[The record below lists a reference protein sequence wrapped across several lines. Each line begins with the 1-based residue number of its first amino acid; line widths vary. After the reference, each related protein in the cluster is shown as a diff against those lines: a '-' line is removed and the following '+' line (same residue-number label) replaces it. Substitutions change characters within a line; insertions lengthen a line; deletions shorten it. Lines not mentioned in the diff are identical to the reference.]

1 MDLSYITFLL
11 FAAFSSLRMF
21 SYLPQIYSVATD
33 KNGASA
39 ISYSTWGSGSAPM
52 RQLPCTRS
60 TTSRT
65 SMYLASVS
73 VVYAACCLSVI
84 ILTIVKPRRPHCLGA
99 TVSEEAVLR
108 PARWLEPRWGI
119 AAAAIVVISAG
130 LGARWVLE
138 DVSRL
143 ISPSATAE
151 RSAEIAVA
159 DTPFEDEQL
168 AASAKTAG
176 HSPLPLPRSEK
187 RAPCRRP
194 ESSSRARPPRRARR
208 SRRGSISRLE
218 GASRSNLMAAAHQE
232 VAGVPVSCPE

>member
-39 ISYSTWGSGSAPM
+39 ISYSTWGLWIGANA
-52 RQLPCTRS
+52 
-60 TTSRT
+60 TTALYAIYNLKDV
-65 SMYLASVS
+65 YLASVS

-84 ILTIVKPRRPHCLGA
+84 ILTIVKRRRHRLGA
-99 TVSEEAVLR
+99 TV
-108 PARWLEPRWGI
+108 ARWLGPRWGI

-130 LGARWVLE
+130 LGARWMLE

-151 RSAEIAVA
+151 RSTEIAVA

-176 HSPLPLPRSEK
+176 HSPFATARSEK
-187 RAPCRRP
+187 RAPCRSP

>member
-39 ISYSTWGSGSAPM
+39 ISYSTWGLWIGANA
-52 RQLPCTRS
+52 
-60 TTSRT
+60 TTALYAIYNLKDV
-65 SMYLASVS
+65 YLASVS

-84 ILTIVKPRRPHCLGA
+84 ILTIVKRRRHRLGA
-99 TVSEEAVLR
+99 TVSEEAVFR
-108 PARWLEPRWGI
+108 PARWLGPRWGI

-151 RSAEIAVA
+151 RSAEVAVA
-159 DTPFEDEQL
+159 DTPFEDEPSPAQCQDGRAL
-168 AASAKTAG
+168 ALCHCPDQRSAPPAAAQDPVRGQGHLEEQEGRGAVASVDK
-176 HSPLPLPRSEK
+176 
-187 RAPCRRP
+187 
-194 ESSSRARPPRRARR
+194 RPPR
-208 SRRGSISRLE
+208 
-218 GASRSNLMAAAHQE
+218 
-232 VAGVPVSCPE
+232 

>member
-39 ISYSTWGSGSAPM
+39 ISYSTWGLWIGANA
-52 RQLPCTRS
+52 
-60 TTSRT
+60 TTALYAIYNLKDV
-65 SMYLASVS
+65 YLASVS

-84 ILTIVKPRRPHCLGA
+84 ILTIVKRRRHRLGA
-99 TVSEEAVLR
+99 TV
-108 PARWLEPRWGI
+108 ARWLGPRWGI

-130 LGARWVLE
+130 LGARWMLE

-151 RSAEIAVA
+151 RSTEIAVA

-176 HSPLPLPRSEK
+176 HSPFATAPIREARPLPQPRIQFEGKATSKSKKVE
-187 RAPCRRP
+187 
-194 ESSSRARPPRRARR
+194 AR
-208 SRRGSISRLE
+208 
-218 GASRSNLMAAAHQE
+218 
-232 VAGVPVSCPE
+232 

>member
-21 SYLPQIYSVATD
+21 SYLPPIYSVATD

-39 ISYSTWGSGSAPM
+39 ISYSTWGLWIGANA
-52 RQLPCTRS
+52 
-60 TTSRT
+60 TTALYAIYNLKDV
-65 SMYLASVS
+65 YLASVS

-84 ILTIVKPRRPHCLGA
+84 ILTIVKRRRHRLGA
-99 TVSEEAVLR
+99 TV
-108 PARWLEPRWGI
+108 ARWLGPRWGI

-130 LGARWVLE
+130 LGARWMLE

-151 RSAEIAVA
+151 RSTEIAVA

-176 HSPLPLPRSEK
+176 HSPFATAPIREARPLPQPRIQFEGKATSKSKKVE
-187 RAPCRRP
+187 
-194 ESSSRARPPRRARR
+194 AR
-208 SRRGSISRLE
+208 
-218 GASRSNLMAAAHQE
+218 
-232 VAGVPVSCPE
+232 

>member
-39 ISYSTWGSGSAPM
+39 ISYSTWGLWIGANA
-52 RQLPCTRS
+52 
-60 TTSRT
+60 TTALYAIYNLKDV
-65 SMYLASVS
+65 YLASVS

-84 ILTIVKPRRPHCLGA
+84 ILTIVKRRRHRLGA
-99 TVSEEAVLR
+99 TVSEEAVFR
-108 PARWLEPRWGI
+108 PARWLGPRWGI

-130 LGARWVLE
+130 LGARWMLE

-151 RSAEIAVA
+151 RSTEIAVA
-159 DTPFEDEQL
+159 DTPFEDEPL

-176 HSPLPLPRSEK
+176 HSPFATAPIREARPLPQPRIQFEGKATSKSKKVE
-187 RAPCRRP
+187 
-194 ESSSRARPPRRARR
+194 AR
-208 SRRGSISRLE
+208 
-218 GASRSNLMAAAHQE
+218 
-232 VAGVPVSCPE
+232 

>member
-39 ISYSTWGSGSAPM
+39 ISYSTWGLWIGANA
-52 RQLPCTRS
+52 
-60 TTSRT
+60 TTALYAIYNLKDV
-65 SMYLASVS
+65 YLASVS

-84 ILTIVKPRRPHCLGA
+84 ILTIVKRRRHRLA
-99 TVSEEAVLR
+99 TVSEEAVFR

-138 DVSRL
+138 DVSHL
-143 ISPSATAE
+143 ISATAE

-159 DTPFEDEQL
+159 DTPFEDEPL

-176 HSPLPLPRSEK
+176 HSPFATAPIREARPLPQPRIQFEGKATPKSKKVE
-187 RAPCRRP
+187 
-194 ESSSRARPPRRARR
+194 AR
-208 SRRGSISRLE
+208 
-218 GASRSNLMAAAHQE
+218 
-232 VAGVPVSCPE
+232 

>member
-39 ISYSTWGSGSAPM
+39 ISYSTWGLWIGANA
-52 RQLPCTRS
+52 
-60 TTSRT
+60 TTALYAIYNLKDV
-65 SMYLASVS
+65 YLASVS

-84 ILTIVKPRRPHCLGA
+84 ILTIVKRRRHRLA
-99 TVSEEAVLR
+99 TVSEEAVFR

-138 DVSRL
+138 DVSHL
-143 ISPSATAE
+143 ISPTAAE

-159 DTPFEDEQL
+159 DTPFEDEPL

-176 HSPLPLPRSEK
+176 HSPFATAPIREARPLPQPRIQFEGKATPKSKKVE
-187 RAPCRRP
+187 
-194 ESSSRARPPRRARR
+194 AR
-208 SRRGSISRLE
+208 
-218 GASRSNLMAAAHQE
+218 
-232 VAGVPVSCPE
+232 

>member
-39 ISYSTWGSGSAPM
+39 ISYSTWGLWIGANA
-52 RQLPCTRS
+52 
-60 TTSRT
+60 TTALYAIYNLKDV
-65 SMYLASVS
+65 YLASVS

-84 ILTIVKPRRPHCLGA
+84 ILTIVKRRRHRLGA

-138 DVSRL
+138 DVSRI

-159 DTPFEDEQL
+159 DTPFEDEL
-168 AASAKTAG
+168 LPASAKTVGPPLFPTAPIREAR
-176 HSPLPLPRSEK
+176 PLPQPRIQFEGKATSKSKKVE
-187 RAPCRRP
+187 
-194 ESSSRARPPRRARR
+194 AR
-208 SRRGSISRLE
+208 
-218 GASRSNLMAAAHQE
+218 
-232 VAGVPVSCPE
+232 

>member
-39 ISYSTWGSGSAPM
+39 ISYSTWGLWIGANA
-52 RQLPCTRS
+52 
-60 TTSRT
+60 TTALYAIYNLKDV
-65 SMYLASVS
+65 YLASVS

-84 ILTIVKPRRPHCLGA
+84 ILTIVKRRRHRLGA
-99 TVSEEAVLR
+99 TV
-108 PARWLEPRWGI
+108 ARWLGPRWGI

-130 LGARWVLE
+130 LGARWMLE

-151 RSAEIAVA
+151 RSTEIAVA

-168 AASAKTAG
+168 AASAK
-176 HSPLPLPRSEK
+176 PLPTRRW
-187 RAPCRRP
+187 RACQYPALNSAFGSNKP
-194 ESSSRARPPRRARR
+194 KPARPSA
-208 SRRGSISRLE
+208 
-218 GASRSNLMAAAHQE
+218 LMWPGPAKIQD
-232 VAGVPVSCPE
+232 

>member
-39 ISYSTWGSGSAPM
+39 ISYSTWGLWIGANA
-52 RQLPCTRS
+52 
-60 TTSRT
+60 TTALYAIYNLKDV
-65 SMYLASVS
+65 YLASVS

-84 ILTIVKPRRPHCLGA
+84 ILTIVKRRRHRLGA
-99 TVSEEAVLR
+99 TVSEEAVFR
-108 PARWLEPRWGI
+108 PARWLGPRWGI

-138 DVSRL
+138 DVSHL
-143 ISPSATAE
+143 ISATAE

-159 DTPFEDEQL
+159 DTPFEDEPL
-168 AASAKTAG
+168 TASAKTAG
-176 HSPLPLPRSEK
+176 HSPIATAPIREARPLPQPRIQFEGKATPKSKKVE
-187 RAPCRRP
+187 
-194 ESSSRARPPRRARR
+194 AR
-208 SRRGSISRLE
+208 
-218 GASRSNLMAAAHQE
+218 
-232 VAGVPVSCPE
+232 